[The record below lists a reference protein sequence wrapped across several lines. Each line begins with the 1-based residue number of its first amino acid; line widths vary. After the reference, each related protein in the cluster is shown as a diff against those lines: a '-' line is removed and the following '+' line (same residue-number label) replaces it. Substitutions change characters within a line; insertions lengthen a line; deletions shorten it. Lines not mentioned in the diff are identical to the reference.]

1 VTSEQQLRAYH
12 TLDELQSLRSDW
24 DRLLLKY
31 PRATTFSTYDWLAN
45 WWRSFGDRRQLLVLA
60 LFDSDSL
67 VGLAPLSIS
76 RERFAG
82 FHIRVLRMMG
92 DGTYDSDNLDF
103 PAQVGYENIL
113 ADAVLKYLMQFKDSW
128 DVCVLNTLP
137 PDSVPAKCVAERLKT
152 REWMSFEH
160 STPSSSIELP
170 ATWEEYRVRLS
181 AEDQKNLP
189 RYLRRLR
196 KHYGVRIYRCAESK
210 DLPMCLE
217 TLFRLHQARWEKVG
231 QPGSFSSSE
240 RRDFYAALSRCLLL
254 SGALEFWI
262 LELDGKIAAAQFAFR
277 YRDRV
282 FQLQEGYDPEHS
294 SDRVGYVL
302 RGEVL
307 KRLVSEGVRVYDFL
321 GGEDSYKSRW
331 GAKTGCY
338 HEFHFARPFTFGG
351 ALLWS
356 SERAREYKRSLRENF
371 PEAVRF
377 LRNAKRTIQERALPA
392 GSIPGNSSR
401 DLDRSAQDPARG
413 EMPEHGAEVA

>member
-1 VTSEQQLRAYH
+1 MTGQQQLRVYH
-12 TLDELQSLRSDW
+12 TLDELQSLRSEW
-24 DRLLLKY
+24 DRLLLEY
-31 PRATTFSTYDWLAN
+31 PPATTFSTYDWLAN

-67 VGLAPLSIS
+67 VGMAPLSIS

-82 FHIRVLRMMG
+82 FPIRMLRMMG

-103 PAQVGYENIL
+103 PVQAGYEDIL
-113 ADAVLKYLMQFKDSW
+113 ADSVLNYLMQIRDSW

-137 PDSVPAKCVAERLKT
+137 LDSVPAKCVAERLQT
-152 REWMSFEH
+152 REWITFEH

-196 KHYGVRIYRCAESK
+196 KYYAVRIYRCTESK
-210 DLPMCLE
+210 DLPICLE
-217 TLFRLHQARWEKVG
+217 ALFRLHQARWEKVG
-231 QPGSFSSSE
+231 EPGSFSSPE
-240 RRDFYAALSRCLLL
+240 RRDFYAALSRSLLL
-254 SGALEFWI
+254 RGALEFWI
-262 LELDGKIAAAQFAFR
+262 LELGGKIAAAQFAFR
-277 YRDRV
+277 HKDRV

-307 KRLVSEGVRVYDFL
+307 KHLISEGVRVYDFL
-321 GGEDSYKSRW
+321 GGEDNYKSRW
-331 GAKTGCY
+331 GAKTGYY

-356 SERAREYKRSLRENF
+356 CERTREYKRSVRETF
-371 PEAVRF
+371 PEAARF
-377 LRNAKRTIQERALPA
+377 LRNAKRMIQKRALPVA
-392 GSIPGNSSR
+392 SIPGNGSR
-401 DLDRSAQDPARG
+401 DLDRSPHDPARG
-413 EMPEHGAEVA
+413 QMSEHGAEVA